1 MPLQQLVPS
10 GGTVAVQNTTLA
22 LDAVSRYVCNT
33 WSEATNNGGAPF
45 GAIIVGAGMY
55 GAAVATKLY
64 RLTGR
69 RILVLDAGPFLIP
82 EHVQNMAQ
90 IGFGVPGA
98 IPPGA
103 DPGVARDLV
112 WGMPWRGN
120 VDFPGLAYCTGGKSV
135 FWGGWCPRLTPAD
148 LSQWPAATAAY
159 LNANYPMVE
168 EETGV
173 SPTTDFISGSLFTA
187 LRDAFEAATPGIA
200 NIELGLGTNG
210 VAEAPL
216 AVQGAAPAPGL
227 FSFDKYSAMP
237 SLISA
242 LREDAGNSGGNDA
255 NRRVFLV
262 PRAHVVRF
270 YESGGSVHTLEV
282 DVEGGRQFLSI
293 QPSTAVILAAS
304 TIESTRIAL
313 QSFPSPLMG
322 RNLQAHVRSDF
333 TVRIRRAAFPGLPLD
348 VETAALLVRGLA
360 PTGRFHLQITASAH
374 SGGSDALL
382 FHMIPDIDLLEE
394 QLINDDP
401 DWITVTVRGV
411 GETHGDRTT
420 PVPNGSASWINL
432 SPFESDEFGV
442 PRAFV
447 HFTLSADDLS
457 TWQAMDQASVD
468 LVQAIAGAAANIE
481 YLYDGGFQTVPF
493 PLNRP
498 FPEWH
503 RGLGT
508 TYHEAGTLWMGD
520 NAATSVT
527 DAFGR
532 FHHLNNAYACD
543 QSIFPTAGS
552 VNPTLTGVT
561 LARRL
566 AEQLV

>member
-10 GGTVAVQNTTLA
+10 AGTVAVQDTTFA

-33 WSEATNNGGAPF
+33 WPEATGNGGPAF
-45 GAIIVGAGMY
+45 GAIVVGAGMH
-55 GAAVATKLY
+55 GGAVATELY

-69 RILVLDAGPFLIP
+69 RILVLDAGSFLVP

-90 IGFGVPGA
+90 IGFNVPSP
-98 IPPGA
+98 IPQAA

-120 VDFPGLAYCTGGKSV
+120 VDFPGLAYCTGGKSL
-135 FWGGWCPRLTPAD
+135 FWGGWCPRLTAAD
-148 LSQWPAATAAY
+148 LNLWPAATAAY
-159 LNANYPMVE
+159 LNANYGVLE
-168 EETGV
+168 DETGV
-173 SPTTDFISGSLFTA
+173 SVTADFISGPLFTA
-187 LRDAFEAATPGIA
+187 LRNAFQAATPGVA

-210 VAEAPL
+210 VVDAPL
-216 AVQGAAPAPGL
+216 AVQGEPPASGL
-227 FSFDKYSAMP
+227 FSFDKYSVMP
-237 SLISA
+237 ALIGA
-242 LREDAGNSGGNDA
+242 IREDAANSGGNDA
-255 NRRVFLV
+255 NRRLFLV

-270 YESGGSVHTLEV
+270 HVNAGAVHTLEV
-282 DVEGGRQFLSI
+282 DANGGRQFLSI
-293 QPSTAVILAAS
+293 QPDAAVILAAS
-304 TIESTRIAL
+304 AIETTRIAL
-313 QSFPSPLMG
+313 HSFPSPLMG

-333 TVRIRRAAFPGLPLD
+333 TVRIRRAAFPGLPTD
-348 VETAALLVRGLA
+348 VETAALLIRGQA

-394 QLINDDP
+394 QLMNDDP
-401 DWITVTVRGV
+401 NWITVTVRGV
-411 GETHGDRTT
+411 GETHGDRIT
-420 PVPNGSASWINL
+420 PVPNGNASWINL
-432 SPFESDEFGV
+432 SPFEVDEYGV

-447 HFTLSADDLS
+447 HFALSADDAA

-468 LVQAIAGAAANIE
+468 LVQAIAGAPGNIE
-481 YLYDGGFQTVPF
+481 YLYDGGFQTAPF

-498 FPEWH
+498 FPDWR

-520 NAATSVT
+520 DATSSVT
-527 DAFGR
+527 DPQGR
-532 FHHLNNAYACD
+532 FHHLANAYACD
-543 QSIFPTAGS
+543 QSIFPTVGS
-552 VNPTLTGVT
+552 VNPSLTGVT

-566 AEQLV
+566 AEALA